1 MAYHVT
7 KDLKA
12 EIKVGGSLFLKDLM
26 GLILFPAIM
35 YFLTGAI
42 VADGLKIVYIVY
54 NVVVVLALLQR
65 PKSNPG
71 KQVWQIFLLI
81 MKEDEQTNGQNLT
94 GRTEHEKSKKNDCR
108 NGKSIRDSAI

>member
-42 VADGLKIVYIVY
+42 VYIVY

-81 MKEDEQTNGQNLT
+81 MKEDEQTYHMISPWT
-94 GRTEHEKSKKNDCR
+94 KSDREDRT
-108 NGKSIRDSAI
+108 

>member
-7 KDLKA
+7 KDLKS

-42 VADGLKIVYIVY
+42 VADGLR
-54 NVVVVLALLQR
+54 L
-65 PKSNPG
+65 
-71 KQVWQIFLLI
+71 
-81 MKEDEQTNGQNLT
+81 
-94 GRTEHEKSKKNDCR
+94 
-108 NGKSIRDSAI
+108 SISFTM

>member
-54 NVVVVLALLQR
+54 NVVVVLDLCQY
-65 PKSNPG
+65 
-71 KQVWQIFLLI
+71 F
-81 MKEDEQTNGQNLT
+81 
-94 GRTEHEKSKKNDCR
+94 EHKKLKGYADFFNSSSSFCC
-108 NGKSIRDSAI
+108 GVI

>member
-42 VADGLKIVYIVY
+42 VADGLKIVYR
-54 NVVVVLALLQR
+54 LQCSCCVSVIAASE
-65 PKSNPG
+65 KQSG
-71 KQVWQIFLLI
+71 KTGVA
-81 MKEDEQTNGQNLT
+81 NLSLDNER
-94 GRTEHEKSKKNDCR
+94 G
-108 NGKSIRDSAI
+108 

>member
-54 NVVVVLALLQR
+54 NVIVVLALLQR

-71 KQVWQIFLLI
+71 KQVWQIFLLM
-81 MKEDEQTNGQNLT
+81 MKEDEQTYHGAFFYTLS
-94 GRTEHEKSKKNDCR
+94 RTNPVKNCVEK
-108 NGKSIRDSAI
+108 GSIVNA

>member
-81 MKEDEQTNGQNLT
+81 MKEENKPT
-94 GRTEHEKSKKNDCR
+94 
-108 NGKSIRDSAI
+108 I